1 MIFRICGDLAV
12 SVELGEDISVE
23 VNTRVR
29 ALEFLIRQ
37 KGLAG
42 VVEMV
47 PSFRAL
53 LVYYDP
59 LTVDYDSLC
68 AAIAALEPQARSA
81 VLPPPRTV
89 ELPCCYDPEL
99 GLDLSDAAQRIGVTP
114 EELVALHAG
123 ASYLVYFIG
132 FTPGLPYMAGM
143 PDRLGI
149 PRLETPRTR
158 VAAGSVGIGGG
169 QCCIYSVDSPGGY
182 WILGRT
188 PLKLYDPDAREPT
201 LLRPGDRV
209 RFRPISRAEFLEIER
224 LGCDSDR
231 PRDPASTVVASGH
244 GPQCETQ
251 DVARLGPRRPRRADE
266 DIDSPGAHALIK
278 ILEPGPQTTVQD
290 LGRPGHLRYGIPPSG
305 PVDRAAFILANRL
318 VGNGDGAAGLECT
331 VAGPRFVAEAPCAI
345 AVTGAAMPLSVN
357 GRDASTWT
365 TLPLGAGDVVKLGP
379 TRAGVRAYVAFS
391 GGIDVPEVLGAR
403 ATYLRGRLGGPEG
416 RALQRGDVL
425 ALFPAPPP
433 ALRSVPPFAQPRLDA
448 EPEISV
454 VLGPQDDRFTAEGI
468 AALLAGPYEMLA
480 QSDRMGA
487 RLRGPRITHG
497 AGHDI
502 ISDGIALGSIQ
513 VPGDGQP
520 IALLVDRQSTGG
532 YTKVATVCSFDV
544 GRLGQVKPGQR
555 LRFRAITLAEAHRAL
570 EAWQASLDGAL
581 GAA

>member
-1 MIFRICGDLAV
+1 MIFRTCGDLAV

-59 LTVDYDSLC
+59 LIVDYDSLC

-89 ELPCCYDPEL
+89 QLPCCYDPEL
-99 GLDLSDAAQRIGVTP
+99 GLDLVAAAQRIGATP

-209 RFRPISRAEFLEIER
+209 RFRPISRAEFVEIEDR
-224 LGCDSDR
+224 GRDSDR
-231 PRDPASTVVASGH
+231 VAYCSPTVIPGGH
-244 GPQCETQ
+244 GRG
-251 DVARLGPRRPRRADE
+251 A
-266 DIDSPGAHALIK
+266 SPGAHAQIT
-278 ILEPGPQTTVQD
+278 IQDPGPQTTVQD

-365 TLPLGAGDVVKLGP
+365 TLPLRAGDVVKLGP
-379 TRAGVRAYVAFS
+379 TGAGVRAYVAFS

-403 ATYLRGRLGGPEG
+403 ATYLRGRLGGPGG

-433 ALRSVPPFAQPRLDA
+433 ALRSVPPFARPRLDA
-448 EPEISV
+448 EPEISI

-487 RLRGPRITHG
+487 RLRGPRITHN